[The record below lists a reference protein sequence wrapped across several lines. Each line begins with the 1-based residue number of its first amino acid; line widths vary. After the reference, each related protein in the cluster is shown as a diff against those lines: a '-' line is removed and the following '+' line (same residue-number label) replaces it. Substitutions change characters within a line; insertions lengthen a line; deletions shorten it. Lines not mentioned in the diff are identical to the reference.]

1 MLGFG
6 CCFTDI
12 TPLITLNI
20 DMHIRYI
27 IPFWFP
33 AACCGIGISIISCT
47 VGFSMDCSSSR
58 MAIVFC
64 WVSILEKGI
73 IIDLKKNLNNK
84 PGKIRS
90 SSNKSFSSIVETISW
105 SVSFEFNDDK
115 TSFIVSASNSWTR
128 KIVEYKIIDYDT
140 TYFG

>member
-1 MLGFG
+1 
-6 CCFTDI
+6 
-12 TPLITLNI
+12 
-20 DMHIRYI
+20 
-27 IPFWFP
+27 
-33 AACCGIGISIISCT
+33 
-47 VGFSMDCSSSR
+47 MDCSSSR